1 MCHLIP
7 HKRGLSFKVASIYM
21 CLSNFKILLIKQSF
35 IIYLLKC
42 PILTERWLEVSDL
55 TVTGYLYE
63 LGNMTYHS

>member
-1 MCHLIP
+1 
-7 HKRGLSFKVASIYM
+7 M

-35 IIYLLKC
+35 IIYLLKY

-63 LGNMTYHS
+63 LGEMTYHS